1 MKITKLEWASIA
13 VTVLALIA
21 MVFYFAGSR
30 SAARP
35 VTVSAQTPRPSQSAA
50 QTPSPS
56 APADTGEA
64 FPIDLNTAMRE
75 ELMRIPDIGEKR
87 AQAILDHRAENGPFT
102 YVEDPREVPGIGEV
116 ILNNMMDYVTVN
128 GGTEDG

>member
-13 VTVLALIA
+13 VTVLTLIA

-35 VTVSAQTPRPSQSAA
+35 VTVSAQTPQPSQSAA

-64 FPIDLNTAMRE
+64 FPIDLNTATRE

-102 YVEDPREVPGIGEV
+102 YVEDLREVPGIGEV

>member
-13 VTVLALIA
+13 VTVLTLIA

-35 VTVSAQTPRPSQSAA
+35 VTVSAQTPQPSQSAA
-50 QTPSPS
+50 QAPSSS

-64 FPIDLNTAMRE
+64 FPIDLNTATRE

-102 YVEDPREVPGIGEV
+102 YVEDLREVPGIGEV

>member
-1 MKITKLEWASIA
+1 LKITKLEWASIA

-50 QTPSPS
+50 QAPSPS
-56 APADTGEA
+56 APAAVGEA
-64 FPIDLNTAMRE
+64 FPINLNTATRE

-102 YVEDPREVPGIGEV
+102 YVEDLREVPGIGEV